1 MNVLREIEELADVPG
16 PVALA
21 IGVFDG
27 VHLGHQEVIR
37 AAQEHARQHEG
48 TAVVMTFDP
57 HPMSVIAPDSA
68 PSRLCSADHQRQILS
83 DLGVSHLLVCAF
95 TPEFATTTAG
105 AFLDELRRVTKPL
118 GCISVG
124 YGWRFGRAGK
134 GDVHFLMER
143 GQKDGFAVYGVPEVQ
158 LDGAPVS
165 STRIREA
172 VGGGRFDEAGRLL
185 GRVYTVLGTV
195 MKGRRLGRSIG
206 FPTANVETGDGLVP
220 PIGVYAVRALTG
232 DGEWRNG
239 VANLGRRP
247 TVEPGDSPVRLEVH
261 LLDFDGDL
269 YDQTMEVA
277 FVDKIREERR
287 FDGLDE
293 LKQQIAKDADAARRM
308 LLGA

>member
-1 MNVLREIEELADVPG
+1 MKVLREIEELAEVPG

-37 AAQEHARQHEG
+37 AAQEHARQHQG

-57 HPMSVIAPDSA
+57 HPMSVLAPESA
-68 PSRLCSADHQRQILS
+68 PSRLCGAEHQRQILL

-95 TPEFATTTAG
+95 TPEFAATPAEV
-105 AFLDELRRVTKPL
+105 FLERLIAASKPL

-124 YGWRFGRAGK
+124 YGWRFGRDGG
-134 GDVHFLMER
+134 GDVRLLIECGR
-143 GQKDGFAVYGVPEVQ
+143 ARGFAVYGVPEVQ

-172 VGGGRFDEAGRLL
+172 VKEGCFDEAGRLL
-185 GRVYTVLGTV
+185 SRVYTVLGTV
-195 MKGRRLGRSIG
+195 VEGRKLGRTIG
-206 FPTANVETGDGLVP
+206 VPTANVETGDGLVP
-220 PIGVYAVRALTG
+220 PTGVYAVRALVEG
-232 DGEWRNG
+232 VWRDG

-247 TVEPGDSPVRLEVH
+247 TVDPGDSPVKLEVH

-269 YDQTMEVA
+269 YGQKIEVA
-277 FVDKIREERR
+277 FVAKLRDERR
-287 FDGLDE
+287 FDGLE
-293 LKQQIAKDADAARRM
+293 ALKAQIAGDILRAGEV
-308 LLGA
+308 LGR